1 MNGRLWR
8 QWRTP
13 VTLILM
19 VGLLGFGAWYGYTRV
34 VAPPPE
40 PEPTACVPQK
50 VSKGEVASSQI
61 TVKVFNGGKKRG
73 LAGDVGIALRGRDF
87 KVTTIT
93 NTDRA
98 IDETI
103 IVGASEDNPEVEL
116 VAKFF
121 KKAKIES
128 DGRSDRSVDVLVGD
142 KYAGFNKKAKKS
154 VKVEEETVCLP
165 AQDAS
170 PGASVSP
177 TAEKAEATE
186 SKKKKRKEN

>member
-13 VTLILM
+13 VTLIVM
-19 VGLLGFGAWYGYTRV
+19 VGLLAFGAYYGYSRV

-40 PEPTACVPQK
+40 PKATPCVAQK
-50 VSKGEVASSQI
+50 VSKGEVTTAQV

-73 LAGDVGIALRGRDF
+73 LAGDVSVALRGKNF
-87 KVTTIT
+87 KVSTTS

-103 IVGASEDNPEVEL
+103 IVGASKDNPEVKL
-116 VAKFF
+116 VAQFF
-121 KKAKIES
+121 KKSKIEA

-142 KYAGFNKKAKKS
+142 EYAGFNKKAKKS

-165 AQDAS
+165 ATEES
-170 PGASVSP
+170 PGAPASSG
-177 TAEKAEATE
+177 TEKKTD
-186 SKKKKRKEN
+186 KKSDKKSDKKN